1 MIRYLLLCM
10 IVTMSCSEKSSI
22 KNIKEGTLSING
34 SEVYYR
40 TIGKGNP
47 IIIIHGG
54 PVMDHSYLL
63 PQMDQL
69 SSDYQLI
76 YYDQR
81 ACGKSSIDVDTSKM
95 TLQAFADDVKL
106 LSDSLKLEKPIVF
119 GHSWGGLIAM
129 KYATTYPDHVG
140 KLILSNSIPANHEEW
155 QEEQS
160 YMEEQITADQ
170 NEKRSNILSS
180 GELQSDP
187 ASAVKKLMLLSFEN
201 QFFDTTKMEKLQL
214 NMPSDYM
221 ARSGKFQALAPDL
234 VSFDLY
240 SPMTYLE
247 VPTLIIYGDNEPA
260 TAISAPHLM
269 SHLADGKMEIIKRC
283 GHFPFIE
290 QPEVYFSIIRGFL

>member
-1 MIRYLLLCM
+1 MKQFLIFGLLFFIGC
-10 IVTMSCSEKSSI
+10 TDSSSKI
-22 KNIKEGTLSING
+22 QEGTFNING
-34 SEVYYR
+34 SDIYYR
-40 TIGKGNP
+40 TIGQGDP

-106 LSDSLKLEKPIVF
+106 LSDSLDLKKPVVL

-129 KYATTYPDHVG
+129 KYATTYPDHLS

-155 QEEQS
+155 QDEQAF
-160 YMEEQITADQ
+160 MEEQVTDDQ
-170 NEKRSNILSS
+170 NERQSNILSS
-180 GELQSDP
+180 GELQKDP

-201 QFFDTTKMEKLQL
+201 QFFNKTKMEELQL
-214 NMPSDYM
+214 NIPIDYM
-221 ARSGKFQALAPDL
+221 ARSAKFQALAPDL
-234 VSFDLY
+234 VSYDLY

-247 VPTLIIYGDNEPA
+247 VPTLIIYGDKEPA
-260 TAISAPHLM
+260 ATLSAPHLM
-269 SHLADGKMEIIKRC
+269 SHLADGKMEIIREC

-290 QPEVYFSIIRGFL
+290 QPDIFFNAIKEFLK